1 MNAFLFKVGHRD
13 TISPLCPCGLEEQTP
28 YHSIVE
34 CKSIDTTIKKELTE
48 VMKNFY
54 YNKETRSVSLGGQD
68 HLTLLNMS
76 RDKHFIDIMLRIIK
90 SKQYMYRT
98 KIVLSRNDPNP
109 PIAENKVSI

>member
-1 MNAFLFKVGHRD
+1 
-13 TISPLCPCGLEEQTP
+13 
-28 YHSIVE
+28 
-34 CKSIDTTIKKELTE
+34 
-48 VMKNFY
+48 MKNFY